1 MGTRL
6 NGIYLLCLPCGTSS
20 MPGQQ
25 PPALFYRATR
35 TLGMDWARPATRL
48 AAMPLSPDAGF
59 CNTLTPMVQ
68 ISSFYVVSLLAE
80 NAMGVVV

>member
-1 MGTRL
+1 
-6 NGIYLLCLPCGTSS
+6 
-20 MPGQQ
+20 
-25 PPALFYRATR
+25 
-35 TLGMDWARPATRL
+35 MDWARPATRL